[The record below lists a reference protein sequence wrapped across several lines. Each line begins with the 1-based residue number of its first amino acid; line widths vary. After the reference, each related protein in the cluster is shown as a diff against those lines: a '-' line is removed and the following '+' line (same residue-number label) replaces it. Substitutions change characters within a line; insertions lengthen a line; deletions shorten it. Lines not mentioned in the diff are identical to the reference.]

1 MDQRNIEIF
10 PKVVK
15 PNCSTEKILKRQKTL
30 VADER
35 SGIGKAAAIA
45 LDRDS
50 AYVVV
55 NDLRGEDI
63 AK

>member
-1 MDQRNIEIF
+1 MQSSAHERF

-15 PNCSTEKILKRQKTL
+15 PNCSTEKILNRQKAL
-30 VADER
+30 VMDDS

-45 LDRDS
+45 LGQAG
-50 AYVVV
+50 AYVVI